1 MAKKGIIYETLNEVK
16 SMDIQK
22 SGDGF
27 MHLSG
32 VFGVCGVKNNNQR
45 VYETKNYA
53 KMVESMQQRL
63 KKAPIP
69 GGYTGC
75 LLSIHRKTNT
85 DFTYNFV
92 IIETKGKFSV

>member
-1 MAKKGIIYETLNEVK
+1 MAKRGIIYETLNEVK

-45 VYETKNYA
+45 VYEHSNYA
-53 KMVESMQQRL
+53 KMVESMQNRI

-69 GGYTGC
+69 GE
-75 LLSIHRKTNT
+75 LEHP
-85 DFTYNFV
+85 
-92 IIETKGKFSV
+92 